1 MDRTPRRG
9 RQQRKCQLSLICPF
23 AVATGKTGRKRI
35 SDIFKTLR
43 RMCVDGPEDR
53 GSIAKYGSPERMPV
67 LSRKERTLPMR
78 KLPAAFA
85 VFRIP
90 LPAEFSACRQLSFDR
105 RTPRGGCLSS
115 FEGLPYCSR
124 TSSGVPTIAAPTPLF
139 CPRSGVHSDVDSQ
152 AWLSGVGKLCHV
164 F

>member
-1 MDRTPRRG
+1 
-9 RQQRKCQLSLICPF
+9 
-23 AVATGKTGRKRI
+23 
-35 SDIFKTLR
+35 
-43 RMCVDGPEDR
+43 MCVDGPEDR

-90 LPAEFSACRQLSFDR
+90 PPAEFSACRQLIFDR

-124 TSSGVPTIAAPTPLF
+124 TSSGVPKSWPRLHYSMRGWASIQMSIPKPGYPEWENSVTFSESLTKRWASQRCETRLKTNNRRNGLLAFRLTIHCA
-139 CPRSGVHSDVDSQ
+139 
-152 AWLSGVGKLCHV
+152 
-164 F
+164 